1 MIKVRLARDTDAPAI
16 AEIFQATYGAAY
28 AYPEFYD
35 PYELKRL
42 IFADDTVVVV
52 AEEVDG
58 GRVVGTASV
67 LEEKGAYT
75 DLGGEFGRLA
85 VHPDFRHRGVGQLL
99 IEKRLELVKDRLHVG
114 IMEARIVNPYS
125 TKIATAHGFT
135 TVGYLPGKLMIE
147 WRENLAL
154 LVRHFGDALEL
165 RRNHPR
171 VIPEAY
177 RVTSAALKGCSL
189 ECDAIV
195 DEEST
200 SYPHRD
206 DFVLEELTTEGYAA
220 LLRIQRGRVKSR
232 HVFGPMRLHYGYFKL
247 KAKDSHYLLAKDRGD
262 IVGAVGYT
270 HDEREGIVI
279 VFEMISLQDDVI
291 RFLITELL
299 RRCETEMGA
308 QYVEVDVSAYAPRM
322 QRTFLEFGF
331 LPVAY
336 VPALVF
342 HKVERLDVVKMG
354 RLYARLD
361 TSREVL
367 IPDVQPLA
375 DLVISSFQRRQVE
388 PRIREA
394 IDRID
399 LFKGLNEEQQ
409 QRVARF
415 CEPQRYAPGE
425 TIFEADASAG
435 EIHLVLSGDVDV
447 YVGHPRARVG
457 SVGEGES
464 LGEVSALSGVAH
476 SASAVARDQVETA
489 VLSHESLES
498 LIRRRPDVG
507 VVLYRNL
514 ATGLGEKLQRSDLA
528 LLEKQGVA
536 ALRRSRTRSPGR
548 DRLRT

>member
-1 MIKVRLARDTDAPAI
+1 MIKVRLARDSDAPAI
-16 AEIFQATYGAAY
+16 AEIFRATYGAAY

-42 IFADDTVVVV
+42 IFADDSVVVV
-52 AEEVDG
+52 AEDLEDG
-58 GRVVGTASV
+58 NIVGTASV

-85 VHPDFRHRGVGQLL
+85 VHPDYRQRGVGQLL

-125 TKIATAHGFT
+125 TKIATSHGFT
-135 TVGYLPGKLMIE
+135 TVGYLPGKLLIE

-177 RVTSAALKGCSL
+177 RITSAALKGCSL
-189 ECDAIV
+189 PCDAIV
-195 DEEST
+195 DEESA

-232 HVFGPMRLHYGYFKL
+232 YVFGPMRLHYGYFKL
-247 KAKDSHYLLAKDRGD
+247 KAKDSHYLLAKDKGD

-375 DLVISSFQRRQVE
+375 DLVISDFQRRQVE

-394 IDRID
+394 IDSIA
-399 LFKGLNEEQQ
+399 LFKGLNAEQQ
-409 QRVARF
+409 QVLNRF
-415 CEPQRYAPGE
+415 AESWDSMPADRQLRLSRGAERWASMTPG
-425 TIFEADASAG
+425 
-435 EIHLVLSGDVDV
+435 
-447 YVGHPRARVG
+447 
-457 SVGEGES
+457 
-464 LGEVSALSGVAH
+464 
-476 SASAVARDQVETA
+476 
-489 VLSHESLES
+489 
-498 LIRRRPDVG
+498 
-507 VVLYRNL
+507 
-514 ATGLGEKLQRSDLA
+514 
-528 LLEKQGVA
+528 
-536 ALRRSRTRSPGR
+536 
-548 DRLRT
+548 

>member
-1 MIKVRLARDTDAPAI
+1 VIKVRLARDTDAPAI
-16 AEIFQATYGAAY
+16 AEIFRATYGAAY

-42 IFADDTVVVV
+42 IFADDAVVVV
-52 AEEVDG
+52 AEEVDD

-85 VHPDFRHRGVGQLL
+85 VHPDARNRGVGQLL
-99 IEKRLELVKDRLHVG
+99 IEKRLELVSDRLHVG

-154 LVRHFGDALEL
+154 LVRHFGDALQL

-177 RVTSAALKGCSL
+177 RVTSAALQACSL

-195 DEEST
+195 DEESA

-262 IVGAVGYT
+262 IVGAIGYT

-291 RFLITELL
+291 RFLISELL
-299 RRCETEMGA
+299 RRCETELAA

-354 RLYARLD
+354 RLYATLD

-367 IPDVQPLA
+367 IPEVQPVA
-375 DLVISSFQRRQVE
+375 DLVIRSFQRRQIE

-394 IDRID
+394 IDSIA

-409 QRVARF
+409 QRVARL
-415 CEPQRYAPGE
+415 CEPRRYAPGE
-425 TIFEADASAG
+425 PIFEADTPAS
-435 EIHLVLSGDVDV
+435 EIHLILSGDVDV
-447 YVGHPRARVG
+447 YLGVPPARVG

-464 LGEVSALSGVAH
+464 LGEVSALSGLAH
-476 SASAVARDQVETA
+476 SAAAVARDHVETA
-489 VLSHESLES
+489 VLHRESLES

-507 VVLYRNL
+507 VVLFRNL
-514 ATGLGEKLQRSDLA
+514 ATGLGEKLQRSDQA
-528 LLEKQGVA
+528 LLEK
-536 ALRRSRTRSPGR
+536 
-548 DRLRT
+548 